1 MGGVRGCSYRN
12 CSDFLNRG
20 KKDPTPQCHLPL
32 ERDREMQQRQTE
44 AKALN
49 LRQLR
54 FVTEYVATG
63 NATRSAETAGYSHPN
78 HQAFRL
84 LVNISIKTAIDA
96 ERNRLMQDSEAK
108 LASYVSQLEA
118 ESRDADQ
125 SGSRIRALELLIKV
139 LGGFAP
145 EKQEVHSY
153 HGAFLADLDLDE
165 PEVAELL
172 TDKAKDNSD
181 LH

>member
-1 MGGVRGCSYRN
+1 
-12 CSDFLNRG
+12 
-20 KKDPTPQCHLPL
+20 
-32 ERDREMQQRQTE
+32 MQQRQTE

-84 LVNISIKTAIDA
+84 LVNISVKAAITALRSQI
-96 ERNRLMQDSEAK
+96 MQDSEDK
-108 LASYVSQLEA
+108 LASYVSALEV

-153 HGAFLADLDLDE
+153 HGAFLADLDLEEDVE
-165 PEVAELL
+165 AELL
-172 TDKAKDNSD
+172 TVKPNEIND

>member
-1 MGGVRGCSYRN
+1 M
-12 CSDFLNRG
+12 
-20 KKDPTPQCHLPL
+20 Q
-32 ERDREMQQRQTE
+32 ERLTE
-44 AKALN
+44 GKALN

-84 LVNISIKTAIDA
+84 LVNISVKAAITAL
-96 ERNRLMQDSEAK
+96 RNQIMQDSEDK
-108 LASYVSQLEA
+108 LASYVSALEV

-125 SGSRIRALELLIKV
+125 SGTRVRALELLIKV
-139 LGGFAP
+139 VGGFAP

-153 HGAFLADLDLDE
+153 HGAFLADLDLEEDTE
-165 PEVAELL
+165 AELL
-172 TDKAKDNSD
+172 TVKPNEIND